1 MPVDGPGAAVRSVPG
16 AVDAEGLA
24 GIAERIAVR
33 AAELVAR
40 RRRDGVSVAATKSN
54 PVDIVTAVDRESED
68 LIRELILAER
78 PSDGFFG
85 EESGGSGTGTSGLTW
100 VVDPIDGTVNY
111 LYGIPDYAVSIAVVR
126 GEPDPRRWE
135 ALAAVVVN
143 AATGE
148 VFRAVRGGGATR
160 DGVPLRVNSGVP
172 VDRAL
177 IGTGFGYDPRRRVWQ
192 AGLVRELL
200 AEVRDIRRLGSAA
213 LDLCYLAQG
222 RIDGFFER
230 GLQPWDHAAG
240 ALVAAEAGAR
250 VEGLNGAP
258 ASSDFL
264 LAAEEGLFSALH
276 ERLVAAGADDTS
288 F

>member
-1 MPVDGPGAAVRSVPG
+1 MSASEHTTEAASP
-16 AVDAEGLA
+16 DDTELAELLA
-24 GIAERIAVR
+24 LAETIARE
-33 AAELVAR
+33 AAELVRTR
-40 RRRDGVSVAATKSN
+40 RTAGVSVAATKSN
-54 PVDIVTAVDRESED
+54 QVDIVTEVDRESEQ
-68 LIRELILAER
+68 LIRDRIAATR
-78 PSDGFFG
+78 PQDGFFG
-85 EESGGSGTGTSGLTW
+85 EESGGDGAGASGLTW

-111 LYGIPDYAVSIAVVR
+111 LYGIPDYAVSIAVVQ
-126 GEPDPRRWE
+126 GEPEPRSWR
-135 ALAAVVVN
+135 ALVAVVVN

-148 VFRAVRGGGATR
+148 VFTARRGAGTMR
-160 DGVPLRVNSGVP
+160 NGVP
-172 VDRAL
+172 VRANQGVPTATAL

-213 LDLCYLAQG
+213 LDLCYLADG

-250 VEGLNGAP
+250 VEGLNGAA

-264 LAAEEGLFSALH
+264 LAAAPGLFEQLH
-276 ERLVAAGADDTS
+276 ERLLAAGADDTS